1 MKFPNV
7 EKIALFQG
15 IKNLFKFINLI
26 ISVEAPKIVPGKAM
40 WFQQPV
46 MSAVFSGLNTFFLN
60 LSVLGGSLP
69 LTYIRIYLYVSG
81 YICIHI

>member
-40 WFQQPV
+40 WF
-46 MSAVFSGLNTFFLN
+46 
-60 LSVLGGSLP
+60 
-69 LTYIRIYLYVSG
+69 
-81 YICIHI
+81 